1 MKNNI
6 KIVSILF
13 FLLMLT
19 SCGFKPILQKSNNLV
34 YINNV
39 KIFGEQRIA
48 YILKN
53 KILLISNVNSKNKYD
68 VEIKIT
74 KKKSNKIKNE
84 KGKIMRYDVTIS
96 ADLKLINLDS
106 GEIINNIFIE
116 KSDYDIGNN
125 HSDTINNEKSIIKNI
140 VQGLAENIINFI
152 KLSMRNL

>member
-53 KILLISNVNSKNKYD
+53 KILLISSVNSKNKYD

-116 KSDYDIGNN
+116 KSDYNIGNN

>member
-53 KILLISNVNSKNKYD
+53 KILLISSVNSKNKYD

-74 KKKSNKIKNE
+74 KKKSTKIKNE